1 METAPVRISAPS
13 DSTLFVDYSLFYGA
27 AEVAK
32 LVDALDLGSSA
43 ARRESSSLS
52 FRTILGRLVAN
63 KTVRLSKKWVGYLEQ
78 ETLMRV
84 SIETTS
90 GLERRLTVGVPC
102 DRVDGAVE
110 KKLRDAAKNVRLPG
124 FRPGKVPMKV
134 MHQRFGA
141 GVRQE
146 VIGEVISQ
154 SFQEAVISE
163 NLRPAGQPRIEAK
176 NFEVG
181 KDVEYTATFEIMP
194 SLEVNEVSGFTVE
207 KPVAEVTEADV
218 DDIIEIFRKQRG
230 ELKEVDQA
238 AASGDTVVVDFE
250 GTRDGEAFEGG
261 SATDQSLELG
271 QGKMIP
277 GFEDGIVGMK
287 AGDEKTIDVT
297 FPDDYGSEELQGADA
312 KFKISCKAVKQLELA
327 PLDDEL
333 FSSYGVEEGGEPVFR
348 EEVKKN
354 MERELRNAVQTHT
367 KNQVMDAILDA
378 HADIEVPGS
387 LIAQEVEGMR
397 GQMFQQFGGQPSPE
411 MDLKAILPDDMFKDQ
426 AERRV
431 RLGLLLGEMIE
442 KLELR
447 ADPSKVK
454 AFIEDIA
461 STYQDP
467 QEVINWYYSENE
479 QLAQIE
485 SRVLEDQLVE
495 KVLES
500 APIEE
505 KESSYQDALA
515 TARPAQG

>member
-1 METAPVRISAPS
+1 
-13 DSTLFVDYSLFYGA
+13 
-27 AEVAK
+27 
-32 LVDALDLGSSA
+32 
-43 ARRESSSLS
+43 
-52 FRTILGRLVAN
+52 
-63 KTVRLSKKWVGYLEQ
+63 
-78 ETLMRV
+78 MRV

-90 GLERRLTVGVPC
+90 GLERRLTVGVPS

-110 KKLRDAAKNVRLPG
+110 KKLRDAARNVRLPG

-134 MHQRFGA
+134 MQQRFGA

-176 NFEVG
+176 NFEAG
-181 KDVEYTATFEIMP
+181 KDVEYTATFEIFP
-194 SLEVNEVSGFTVE
+194 SLEIKEVAGFTVE
-207 KPVAEVTEADV
+207 KPVAEVTDADV

-238 AASGDTVVVDFE
+238 AESGDTVVVDFA

-261 SATDQSLELG
+261 TAEDQTLELG

-277 GFEDGIVGMK
+277 GFEEGIIGMK
-287 AGDEKTIDVT
+287 AGEEKTIDVT
-297 FPDDYGSEELQGADA
+297 FPEDYGNEELQGAA
-312 KFKISCKAVKQLELA
+312 AQFKITCKAVKQLELA

-333 FSSYGVEEGGEPVFR
+333 FQSYGVEEGGESVFR
-348 EEVKKN
+348 DEVKKN

-367 KNQVMDAILDA
+367 KNQVMDAILA
-378 HADIEVPGS
+378 VHADIDVPGS
-387 LIAQEVEGMR
+387 LIAQEVDGMR

-411 MDLKAILPDDMFKDQ
+411 MDLKSFLPDDMFKEQ

-431 RLGLLLGEMIE
+431 RLGLLLGEMIG
-442 KLELR
+442 KMELR
-447 ADPSKVK
+447 ADPAKVK
-454 AFIEDIA
+454 ELIEDIA

-485 SRVLEDQLVE
+485 SRVLEDQVVE
-495 KVLES
+495 KILET
-500 APIEE
+500 AVIKE
-505 KESSYQDALA
+505 KTSSYQDALA
-515 TARPAQG
+515 AARPSQG